1 MLNFGSVN
9 ILLHFIL
16 ERKRGDLLK
25 THCPPNPFGDLVE
38 ILQPPGGAMPGSPWL
53 VIPTLPVAKIE

>member
-1 MLNFGSVN
+1 LS
-9 ILLHFIL
+9 
-16 ERKRGDLLK
+16 EKRGDLLK